1 MPKIDYKSKG
11 DDFMRINPNTGN
23 NPMWNA
29 ARITNLE
36 KQQLEYEKNEPIS
49 ETKRI
54 LAYIVMVLLILGLIG
69 VVLLFILL

>member
-1 MPKIDYKSKG
+1 
-11 DDFMRINPNTGN
+11 MRINPNTGN

>member
-1 MPKIDYKSKG
+1 MG
-11 DDFMRINPNTGN
+11 INPNTGN

-69 VVLLFILL
+69 VVLLFVLL

>member
-1 MPKIDYKSKG
+1 
-11 DDFMRINPNTGN
+11 
-23 NPMWNA
+23 MWNA

-69 VVLLFILL
+69 VVLLFVLL